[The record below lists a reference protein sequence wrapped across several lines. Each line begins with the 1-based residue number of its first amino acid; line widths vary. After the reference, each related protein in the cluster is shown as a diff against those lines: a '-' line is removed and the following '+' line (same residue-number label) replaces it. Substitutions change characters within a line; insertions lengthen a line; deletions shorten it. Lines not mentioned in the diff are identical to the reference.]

1 MDLRNFGIQ
10 ITLTKGMN
18 LEPYLQQKNV
28 RVGYFSKH
36 RSLLV
41 LPSGRYSVGAFL
53 GSGSYSTIYLA
64 THETTNISY
73 SIKLIPVKKT
83 TFESV
88 IREAIIHILLAKE
101 SVNESHGPYVPRF
114 YEIAYDSYNDL
125 MILRTETIQDILY
138 DRFRAGTREENDNI
152 VPHAIAQIAYIL
164 DFFYKRLGFN
174 HRDCK
179 PNNILY
185 NYDPTTGKFDIK
197 LIDFGLSCLS
207 WNGIS
212 IHAGDRFGGAACYR
226 PSRDL
231 TQFLYATYTDR
242 SIPLSERLRGTM
254 RECLT
259 FPVDGK
265 VCRMY
270 EGCHAYGNPMEV
282 WAHSYRFMNDRRVEN
297 PHTVPRVL
305 KRRMLDYLGMPAKGV
320 VDRRSIV
327 GLPHCVPER
336 VLNPRTRR
344 CVLRASAEGRRVLRL
359 SKRYSTPSPKTL
371 RKYRDSR
378 NRNHTTKAKG
388 SRKGQG
394 QFHL

>member
-1 MDLRNFGIQ
+1 MDLRTFGIQ
-10 ITLTKGMN
+10 FTLSKGMK
-18 LEPYLQQKNV
+18 LEPHLLQKNI

-41 LPSGRYSVGAFL
+41 LHSGRYSVGAFL

-73 SIKLIPVKKT
+73 TIKLIPLKNS

-101 SVNESHGPYVPRF
+101 SLNEKHGPYVPRF

-138 DRFRAGTREENDNI
+138 DRFRAGTKEENDNI
-152 VPHAIAQIAYIL
+152 VPHAIAQIAHIL
-164 DFFYKRLGFN
+164 DFFYKRIGFN

-185 NYDPTTGKFDIK
+185 NYDPVSGRFDIK
-197 LIDFGLSCLS
+197 LIDFGLSCLC
-207 WNGIS
+207 WNGID

-242 SIPLSERLRGTM
+242 SIPLSDRLRTM
-254 RECLT
+254 MRNSLT

-297 PHTVPRVL
+297 PHAVPRVL
-305 KRRMLDYLGMPAKGV
+305 KQRMLEFLGLPKAGPV
-320 VDRRSIV
+320 QRRSIV

-336 VLNPRTRR
+336 VLNPMTRR
-344 CVLRASAEGRRVLRL
+344 CITRDSAEGRKVLRL

-371 RKYRDSR
+371 RKYRNSR
-378 NRNHTTKAKG
+378 NGQRNRTKKAKG
-388 SRKGQG
+388 SRLG